1 MKKKTKENVRNVE
14 EWHLDLGLCK
24 KKVLRKQTKKK
35 HNSNKQ
41 SKTNKQTKNRIASKA
56 DAGH

>member
-1 MKKKTKENVRNVE
+1 MASGFRSVQEESVKETN
-14 EWHLDLGLCK
+14 
-24 KKVLRKQTKKK
+24 KKK

-41 SKTNKQTKNRIASKA
+41 SKTNKHTKTRIASKA